1 MTLAHCVLSDIVGE
15 MMIFFTGLSLGLK
28 ASISFS
34 ENEDVTLNVR
44 RKNVK
49 ENLLLLTAP
58 ISQLLSIKY

>member
-49 ENLLLLTAP
+49 KNLLLLTAP